1 MPRHDPIPSPR
12 GTALR
17 RFRRVMKWMGIV
29 SVATA
34 AAAVALVA
42 WGGEGRHAH
51 LLIATALG
59 VGFTVLLA
67 TALMSLTFL
76 SSSSGHD
83 EQASR
88 FEQEEI
94 VE

>member
-1 MPRHDPIPSPR
+1 MPRHDPIRTPKAS
-12 GTALR
+12 ALR
-17 RFRRVMKWMGIV
+17 RFRRLIKFMGLL

-42 WGGEGRHAH
+42 WGEKGRHVH

-59 VGFTVLLA
+59 VGLMVFLA
-67 TALMSLTFL
+67 TALMSLVFL
-76 SSSSGHD
+76 SASSGHD

-88 FEQEEI
+88 YEEEDLD
-94 VE
+94 V